1 MKKSIFTL
9 AIAGTLM
16 AGIIFTGCQ
25 SPAQKESSAQHKV
38 NEARQDLKDAQDDAN
53 AEAKEVA
60 GAEEWKEFKN
70 DSEIKI
76 RNNEIRIAEL
86 KAKMNKPGT
95 TLDPLYEKRIDTLEK
110 KNRDLKARID
120 DYEKSHSDWETFK
133 REFNH
138 DMDELGQA
146 LKDFTVDNKK

>member
-1 MKKSIFTL
+1 MKRSIYTL
-9 AIAGTLM
+9 AIAGTLI

-25 SPAQKESSAQHKV
+25 SSAQKESSAQNKV
-38 NEARQDLKDAQDDAN
+38 NEARQDLMDAQNDAK
-53 AEAKEVA
+53 AEAREVA
-60 GAEEWKEFKN
+60 GAEEWKEFRN

-76 RNNEIRIAEL
+76 RDNEIRIAEL

-110 KNRDLKARID
+110 KNREMKTRID
-120 DYEKSHSDWETFK
+120 NYEKSQSNWEAFK
-133 REFNH
+133 QEFNH

>member
-9 AIAGTLM
+9 ALAGTLIAGT
-16 AGIIFTGCQ
+16 IFTGCQ
-25 SPAQKESSAQHKV
+25 SSAQKESVAQDKV
-38 NEARQDLKDAQDDAN
+38 NDAKQDLKEAQDDAK
-53 AEAKEVA
+53 AEATKLA
-60 GAEEWKEFKN
+60 GVEEWKEFKN

-76 RNNEIRIAEL
+76 RDNEVRIAEL
-86 KAKMNKPGT
+86 KAKLNKPGT

-110 KNRDLKARID
+110 KNRDMKARIY
-120 DYEKSHSDWETFK
+120 DYEKSQSDWETFK

>member
-1 MKKSIFTL
+1 MKKSILTL
-9 AIAGTLM
+9 AVAGMLIV
-16 AGIIFTGCQ
+16 GIIFTGCQ
-25 SPAQKESSAQHKV
+25 SSSQKESSAQNKV
-38 NEARQDLKDAQDDAN
+38 NEARQDLKDAQNDAKT
-53 AEAKEVA
+53 EAQKVA

-86 KAKMNKPGT
+86 KAKMKKPGT
-95 TLDPLYEKRIDTLEK
+95 TLDPIYEKRIDTLEK
-110 KNRDLKARID
+110 KNRELKARVD
-120 DYEKSHSDWETFK
+120 NYEKSQSDWETFK

-146 LKDFTVDNKK
+146 LKDFAVDNKK

>member
-1 MKKSIFTL
+1 ME
-9 AIAGTLM
+9 AGRSGQTR
-16 AGIIFTGCQ
+16 GCKGG
-25 SPAQKESSAQHKV
+25 SGT
-38 NEARQDLKDAQDDAN
+38 
-53 AEAKEVA
+53 

-110 KNRDLKARID
+110 KNRDLKARIA
-120 DYEKSHSDWETFK
+120 DYEKSQSDWQTFK

>member
-9 AIAGTLM
+9 AMATTLI

-25 SPAQKESSAQHKV
+25 SPAQKESSAKEKV
-38 NEARQDLKDAQDDAN
+38 NEANRDLKEAQDDAK
-53 AEAKEVA
+53 AEAQEVA

-86 KAKMNKPGT
+86 KVKMNKPGT
-95 TLDPLYEKRIDTLEK
+95 TLDPLYEKKIDTLEK
-110 KNRDLKARID
+110 KNRDLKVRING
-120 DYEKSHSDWETFK
+120 YEKSQSDWEKFK

-146 LKDFTVDNKK
+146 LKDFTVDIKK